1 MKKKLTAILLCLL
14 MAAVSG
20 CGSSET
26 ADASADASA
35 DTSDDTD
42 TSVEKPDYDPLDY
55 VELGDY
61 MGLEVTSTVYSAT
74 QEEYE
79 EEIENIL
86 ESESYYAQSDKTEVE
101 DGDLVNIDYV
111 GEMDGE
117 EFDGGSSED
126 YELEIG
132 SGTFIDDFEDQ
143 LIGASVGDVVE
154 VNVTF
159 PDDYSSEDLAGQDAT
174 FTVTIN
180 YICESEATVPE
191 YTDDFIN
198 EYTDGT
204 YTTTEAFDEYV
215 WDYLEDEA
223 AETTQ
228 SALEAAVQ
236 EAVIDVC
243 VITGYPDGLV
253 DYYVSVYLSQDEYY
267 AEYYGLD
274 LETYIYYMY
283 GMESE
288 EAYEEYLEEEISD
301 GLVPIYLIQEAI
313 IEAEE
318 LEVTDEAIESF
329 MLAYAEYYSYDDI
342 DSLLSAFGV
351 ETTDEFI
358 ELVGE
363 ESFNTSVLDMMVWDM
378 IEDAAVVTYV
388 EDGSTDETSDTEDT
402 SSEVSDD
409 DSDTEE
415 EVSVT
420 LDID

>member
-409 DSDTEE
+409 DSDTED